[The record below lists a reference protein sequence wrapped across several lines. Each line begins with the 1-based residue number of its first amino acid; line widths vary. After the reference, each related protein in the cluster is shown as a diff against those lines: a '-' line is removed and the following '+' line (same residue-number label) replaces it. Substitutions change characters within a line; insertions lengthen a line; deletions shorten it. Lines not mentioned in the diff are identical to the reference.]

1 MFHGLFG
8 YDNAISKFFRT
19 IGNIWYLHI
28 LWLVTSLPVI
38 TIGAST
44 TALLYSMMKL
54 HREDG
59 YPTENFFHSFKMN
72 FRQATELYLIYLA
85 AGALIAADLVIANQ
99 MMGDTGK
106 GFWMISLIVAVPYV
120 LGLLYVFAVEA
131 RFVNTIRA
139 TIRYAFGLSIRHF
152 KYTFQMLILVALV
165 IYANTTLVICNFLT
179 LSFGVGLTAYI
190 LTFYYNRIFEQ
201 YIPKEEV
208 QDDTAWDSPA

>member
-38 TIGAST
+38 TVGAST

-54 HREDG
+54 HEEDG
-59 YPTENFFHSFKMN
+59 YPTENFFHSFKLN
-72 FRQATELYLIYLA
+72 FRQATGLYLIYLA
-85 AGALIAADLVIANQ
+85 VGAVIAADLVIANQ
-99 MMGDTGK
+99 MMGDGGK
-106 GFWMISLIVAVPYV
+106 GFWIVSLIVAVPYV

-131 RFVNTIRA
+131 RFVNSIPA

-152 KYTFQMLILVALV
+152 GDTFQMLILIALV

-179 LSFGVGLTAYI
+179 LSFGVGLIAYI
-190 LTFYYNRIFEQ
+190 LTFYYNRIFKR
-201 YIPKEEV
+201 YIPKEETG
-208 QDDTAWDSPA
+208 DDTAWDSPA